1 MEKHVLISQRIP
13 VSVMEQAIRAVLD
26 GTYNYDLALELAK
39 SEYQGENRQKK
50 AATFIGRL
58 TERNPLMPFIREH
71 QQETLQALAYRDD
84 RALIMSALIC
94 ASFPFG
100 YDVLWM
106 FGKYFHVQEI
116 VPYRLLADKL
126 AESYGT
132 NRQLFV
138 GLSAILPMFKEA
150 GIIDRPKEGFY
161 SKPMLELQS
170 DISTEFYRKAFF
182 INNPL
187 KNPHDDWSDSP
198 FFEFLY

>member
-13 VSVMEQAIRAVLD
+13 VSVMEQAIRAILD
-26 GTYNYDLALELAK
+26 GTYSYEWALEMARA
-39 SEYQGENRQKK
+39 EYQGENRQKK

-58 TERNPLMPFIREH
+58 TERNPLMSYIQEH
-71 QQETLQALAYRDD
+71 KEETMQALAHSGD
-84 RALIMSALIC
+84 RALVMSSLIC

-100 YDVLWM
+100 YDVVWM
-106 FGKYFHVQEI
+106 FGKYFHVQDI

-150 GIIDRPKEGFY
+150 GIIDRPKDGIY
-161 SKPMLELQS
+161 TKPQLNIQS
-170 DISTEFYRKAFF
+170 DISTEFYKLAFF

-187 KNPHDDWSDSP
+187 KNPNDDWMDSP

>member
-1 MEKHVLISQRIP
+1 
-13 VSVMEQAIRAVLD
+13 
-26 GTYNYDLALELAK
+26 
-39 SEYQGENRQKK
+39 
-50 AATFIGRL
+50 
-58 TERNPLMPFIREH
+58 MPFIREH